1 MKEKI
6 VIRRYE
12 TKDEKLLFTL
22 LENEGEEWQDY
33 WKGNNKL
40 KYKKALS
47 TCINYLLFNND
58 ELCGYVRCRDD
69 DGYGIYVLDL
79 LVDKRQRGKEYGRFL
94 MEQVCIDFP
103 NDIVY
108 VTSGVDP
115 YYEKLGYEKEGTIY
129 QIKIKS

>member
-69 DGYGIYVLDL
+69 DGYGIYILDL
-79 LVDKRQRGKEYGRFL
+79 LVDKKQRGKEYGRFL